1 MSVIHFCLSTPII
14 GMMTIGKTSATRMP
28 DIMMVVIWLKTLSP
42 PRAVLSRVESGTIRP
57 WLMLKI
63 V

>member
-28 DIMMVVIWLKTLSP
+28 DIMMVVIWLKK
-42 PRAVLSRVESGTIRP
+42 E
-57 WLMLKI
+57 
-63 V
+63 